1 MALTDE
7 VQGRIATQLLVELT
21 NHGDTS
27 ATTINTTRL
36 NYACTDATAL
46 FARRTGLTLD
56 VTIAAHVWPA
66 VLAVLY
72 VLHTYPGGDGA
83 RLDGAKKRW
92 EEAGDELAR
101 TIGARRVVPTETSSL
116 YEPTP
121 ERDQERPASDKDRW
135 RDYTIGVPGAGPI
148 DLFGPQN

>member
-27 ATTINTTRL
+27 TTTINTTRL
-36 NYACTDATAL
+36 NYACADAAAL
-46 FARRTGLTLD
+46 FGRRVGVALD
-56 VTIAAHVWPA
+56 VTVADHVWPA
-66 VLAVLY
+66 CLAVLY
-72 VLHTYPGGDGA
+72 VLHTYPGGDGT

-101 TIGARRVVPTETSSL
+101 TIGARRVVTPATSSL
-116 YEPTP
+116 YAPTQ
-121 ERDQERPASDKDRW
+121 ERDQEAPASDKDKW
-135 RDYTIGVPGAGPI
+135 RDYTIGTPGANQN
-148 DLFGPQN
+148 LFGPQE

>member
-27 ATTINTTRL
+27 ATSINTTRL

-46 FARRTGLTLD
+46 FRRRTGLTLD
-56 VTIAAHVWPA
+56 VTIADHVWPA
-66 VLAVLY
+66 VLAVVFL
-72 VLHTYPGGDGA
+72 LHNYPGGSGQ
-83 RLDGAKKRW
+83 RLDEARKRW

-101 TIGARRVVPTETSSL
+101 TIGSRRVVTAETSSL
-116 YEPTP
+116 YAPTQ
-121 ERDQERPASDKDRW
+121 EEQDERPATDRQRWSD
-135 RDYTIGVPGAGPI
+135 YVIGPGGTSDPFAAQE
-148 DLFGPQN
+148 D